1 MFAVEQQDVFLFSGP
16 VADHVSLGDESIDR
30 AAIEHAVRRVRAARF
45 VERLPERYDAPVRE
59 RGAGFS
65 VGEKQL
71 LSFARALAYDPPV
84 LVLDEATSSI
94 DSETERLIQE
104 AIEVLME
111 GRTTIAI
118 AHRLSTIRSADQ
130 ILVFHHG
137 EIRER
142 GTHEE
147 LLRSDGIYR
156 RLYELQYRDERS
168 EAASA

>member
-1 MFAVEQQDVFLFSGP
+1 
-16 VADHVSLGDESIDR
+16 VAENVSLGDDAISR
-30 AAIEHAVRRVRAARF
+30 PAIEEAVTRVRAARF

-71 LSFARALAYDPPV
+71 LSFARALAFNPPV

-111 GRTTIAI
+111 GRTTVAI

-142 GTHEE
+142 GTHDE
-147 LLRSDGIYR
+147 LLRIDGIYR
-156 RLYELQYRDERS
+156 RLYEIQYREERG
-168 EAASA
+168 AAAAI

>member
-1 MFAVEQQDVFLFSGP
+1 MSLGEERIGRAAVED
-16 VADHVSLGDESIDR
+16 
-30 AAIEHAVRRVRAARF
+30 AVRRVRAARF

-71 LSFARALAYDPPV
+71 LSFARALAFNPPV

-142 GTHEE
+142 GTHDE
-147 LLRSDGIYR
+147 LIRADGIYR
-156 RLYELQYRDERS
+156 RLYELQYREEKS
-168 EAASA
+168 AAASA